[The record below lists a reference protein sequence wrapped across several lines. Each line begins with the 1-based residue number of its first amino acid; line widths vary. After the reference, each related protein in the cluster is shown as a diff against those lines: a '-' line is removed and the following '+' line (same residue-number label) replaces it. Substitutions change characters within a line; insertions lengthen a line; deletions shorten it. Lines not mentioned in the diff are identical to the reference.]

1 VNDDRDLRNRVRRA
15 LDAVHRP
22 NPNLVRRAAAA
33 VERDRLRR
41 RVPAAVA
48 WSLVSLV
55 AVGALI
61 AALVVHQVNRGQ
73 QGPVT
78 TPTPAT
84 TTRALLFALTAGNE
98 VIALDQ
104 TSMAVRWRAKAGP
117 PPAAALSPGSL
128 MALSPDGTHLYVL
141 APQEALGGTTVT
153 AFDVAS
159 GRVTATVALAAP
171 GGALYRALAVQPQS
185 GTVYAVGQDQQHIL
199 VTAIDPV
206 RRVVLATEA
215 TRTLPAKPPRS
226 VNVPFRAAVTADG
239 TRLYYSYGAEDADRS
254 GIDWVDL
261 RGAGFV
267 PCRPNGGGAACQP
280 GFGQGF
286 VLAGDGVLSVDRSLP
301 PRVVETTRDGTVV
314 RRSATNLTG
323 AARDLAFDAAHN
335 RVVVL
340 GECSNQGG
348 LELIDRPT
356 GRLTAVTTPVPGGT
370 EADALT
376 PCGLRPTLLPDGEL
390 ATTRVVAG
398 EAHPDQ
404 PGRIDVIDLGS
415 GRVLR
420 SATLPAEAADLLSG
434 G

>member
-22 NPNLVRRAAAA
+22 NPDLVRRAAAA

-41 RVPAAVA
+41 RVPAAAA
-48 WSLVSLV
+48 WSLVSLL
-55 AVGALI
+55 AVGALV
-61 AALVVHQVNRGQ
+61 AALLVHQVNREQ
-73 QGPVT
+73 PGPVAT
-78 TPTPAT
+78 ATPAT
-84 TTRALLFALTAGNE
+84 TTRTLLFALTAGNQ

-104 TSMAVRWRAKAGP
+104 SSMAVRWRAQAGP
-117 PPAAALSPGSL
+117 APAVTLSPGSL
-128 MALSPDGTHLYVL
+128 MALSPDGTRLYVL

-153 AFDVAS
+153 TFDAGS
-159 GRVTATVALAAP
+159 GRVVASVALAAP
-171 GGALYRALAVQPQS
+171 GGALYRTLAVQPRT

-206 RRVVLATEA
+206 RRVVLATQA
-215 TRTLPAKPPRS
+215 TRALPAKPARG

-239 TRLYYSYGAEDADRS
+239 SRLYYSYGAEDTDRS

-267 PCRPNGGGAACQP
+267 PCRSSGGGAACRP

-286 VLAGDGVLSVDRSLP
+286 VLAGDRVLSVDRSLSP
-301 PRVVETTRDGTVV
+301 QVVETTRDGAVV
-314 RRSATNLTG
+314 RRSATDLTG

-335 RVVVL
+335 RLIVL
-340 GECSNQGG
+340 GECGNQGG
-348 LELIDRPT
+348 LDLIDRPT

-376 PCGLRPTLLPDGEL
+376 PCGLSPTLLPGGEL
-390 ATTRVVAG
+390 AVSRVVAG
-398 EAHPDQ
+398 QAHPDQ
-404 PGRIDVIDLGS
+404 PGRIDVIDLAS

-420 SATLPAEAADLLSG
+420 SATLPAEVADLLSG